1 MCKYTVCFYEVSL
14 NVPISQVVNKS
25 FQQVYNSKEFFLN
38 GSGIGEWG
46 VRVPTL
52 KKLEECSLL
61 GLLVKDLTELSHRL
75 KKRFN
80 DLDNDH

>member
-25 FQQVYNSKEFFLN
+25 FQQVYNSEEFYLD

-46 VRVPTL
+46 VGVPTL
-52 KKLEECSLL
+52 K
-61 GLLVKDLTELSHRL
+61 
-75 KKRFN
+75 N
-80 DLDNDH
+80 